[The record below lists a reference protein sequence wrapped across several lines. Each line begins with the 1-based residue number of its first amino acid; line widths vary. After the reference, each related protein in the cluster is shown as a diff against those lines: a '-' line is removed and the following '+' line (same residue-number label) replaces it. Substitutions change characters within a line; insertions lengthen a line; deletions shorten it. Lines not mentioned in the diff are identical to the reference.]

1 MNTVRIETFS
11 RIVYGEKNLGKKV
24 LSKHLLPT
32 VVLEGLMVVVET
44 VLPVVVVT
52 VLPVVVVTVLPVVVE
67 AVDPV
72 VVDCVVVVVW
82 GIDAQFCTGLFGS
95 PEGHLQPQS
104 LPT

>member
-1 MNTVRIETFS
+1 M
-11 RIVYGEKNLGKKV
+11 
-24 LSKHLLPT
+24 
-32 VVLEGLMVVVET
+32 LEGLLVVVET

-52 VLPVVVVTVLPVVVE
+52 VLPVVVVTVLPVVVD